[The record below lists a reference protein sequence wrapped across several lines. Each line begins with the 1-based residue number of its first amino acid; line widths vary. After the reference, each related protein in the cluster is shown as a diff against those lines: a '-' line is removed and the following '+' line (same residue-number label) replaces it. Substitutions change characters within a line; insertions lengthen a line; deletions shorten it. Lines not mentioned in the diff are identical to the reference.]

1 MKLKKEKLS
10 RLIIAG
16 LMAGSIGL
24 YTNVSSAATVQVDN
38 GSVTIGVKDFETS
51 TGNLDDRTVTIQ
63 GVASQ
68 NDVWSEADE
77 RREANAQ
84 MGGEISA
91 LRTEN
96 GQQQT
101 DIENLKAENATQSEQ
116 IGDLGGQISDE
127 YRDRVA
133 ADNALNEKVD
143 AAQSGV
149 DEVRDGLATTNGDVS
164 KLINENKTQQEQL
177 DSQQSQLDDHQSQL
191 DAVRGEVSE
200 EHRVNA
206 EQQEQLDDHQ
216 QQLDEHRE
224 QLDTVRGEI
233 STEIA
238 DRTEADKE
246 LHNRID
252 NIELEANEAVGVVG
266 KENLAQEYKDTN
278 YLADADTMVNADK
291 ALDNAIYNVNNRV
304 DGLDSR
310 VSSLED
316 RMGDVEDRIDKVGA
330 MAAAIANLRTM
341 GYDPEAPTEIAVG
354 VGQYKSETGLAL
366 GVFHYPNEDFMLS
379 ASISTSSDEVMGG
392 IGATWKIGR
401 KSAAEKERTVEEKRV
416 EKAEEM
422 QDLAKKERVNAQ
434 RERHAKMLAEREA
447 ANK

>member
-1 MKLKKEKLS
+1 
-10 RLIIAG
+10 
-16 LMAGSIGL
+16 
-24 YTNVSSAATVQVDN
+24 
-38 GSVTIGVKDFETS
+38 
-51 TGNLDDRTVTIQ
+51 
-63 GVASQ
+63 
-68 NDVWSEADE
+68 
-77 RREANAQ
+77 
-84 MGGEISA
+84 
-91 LRTEN
+91 
-96 GQQQT
+96 
-101 DIENLKAENATQSEQ
+101 
-116 IGDLGGQISDE
+116 
-127 YRDRVA
+127 
-133 ADNALNEKVD
+133 
-143 AAQSGV
+143 
-149 DEVRDGLATTNGDVS
+149 
-164 KLINENKTQQEQL
+164 
-177 DSQQSQLDDHQSQL
+177 
-191 DAVRGEVSE
+191 
-200 EHRVNA
+200 
-206 EQQEQLDDHQ
+206 
-216 QQLDEHRE
+216 
-224 QLDTVRGEI
+224 
-233 STEIA
+233 
-238 DRTEADKE
+238 
-246 LHNRID
+246 
-252 NIELEANEAVGVVG
+252 
-266 KENLAQEYKDTN
+266 
-278 YLADADTMVNADK
+278 MVNADK